1 MPRRII
7 RRYLPTPDKLRDA
20 KGLGVFGELLFAPNL
35 WHLNR
40 RNFSGAFALGL
51 FSAFIPVPFQMLIS
65 AAGAI
70 IFRVNLPLSV
80 ALVWIT
86 NPITMPAIFYFC
98 YLIGAW
104 LLDTPV
110 QALDFELS
118 YEWLKVELIRIW
130 QPFLLG
136 CFVAGVIGSAIGYIF
151 ARLFWRYIVVKS
163 WFNRKKRRMLKED
176 NNV

>member
-1 MPRRII
+1 MPRRYI
-7 RRYLPTPDKLRDA
+7 RRYLPSPDKLRESKA
-20 KGLGVFGELLFAPNL
+20 LGVFGNLIFAPNL

-40 RNFSGAFALGL
+40 KSFSGAFSLGL
-51 FSAFIPVPFQMLIS
+51 FAAFIPVPFQMLIS
-65 AAGAI
+65 AAGAL

-98 YLIGAW
+98 YLVGAF

-110 QALDFELS
+110 QSMDFELS
-118 YEWLKVELIRIW
+118 TEWLKTELTRIW
-130 QPFLLG
+130 QPFLFG
-136 CFVAGVIGSAIGYIF
+136 CLIMAILSSSFGYLF

-163 WFNRKKRRMLKED
+163 WQNRKHRR
-176 NNV
+176 NNIQNDA